1 MKHFNCL
8 FFLASIAL
16 LLNSC
21 GGGTDIA
28 VSKEPQMLKLSAPI
42 VVNTTD
48 STVIQLGDYF
58 LYPNKIDSFSCATPL
73 TATISSDSLIMV
85 LHPAGTSIPRLSAL
99 TVWSKGFQYS
109 LMLERSQKIHYR
121 FSFDPGNKKY
131 KKVQITGQMN
141 DWNPAAGAMFLKD
154 GKWVIDLHLFP
165 GKFQYKLV
173 CDKKWMSDPGNSDSV
188 SNGSSGFN
196 SLFGIIVSG
205 ACGIRCEY

>member
-99 TVWSKGFQYS
+99 SPSPPNT
-109 LMLERSQKIHYR
+109 
-121 FSFDPGNKKY
+121 
-131 KKVQITGQMN
+131 
-141 DWNPAAGAMFLKD
+141 FLR
-154 GKWVIDLHLFP
+154 IQFP
-165 GKFQYKLV
+165 YV
-173 CDKKWMSDPGNSDSV
+173 NCPVMSDFFS
-188 SNGSSGFN
+188 
-196 SLFGIIVSG
+196 
-205 ACGIRCEY
+205 